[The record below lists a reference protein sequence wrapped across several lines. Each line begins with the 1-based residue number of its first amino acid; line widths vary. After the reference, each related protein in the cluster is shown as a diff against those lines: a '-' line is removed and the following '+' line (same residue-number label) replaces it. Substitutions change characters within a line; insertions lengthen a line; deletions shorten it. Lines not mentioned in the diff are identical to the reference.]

1 MTRHSESFIL
11 AIDQGTSGTA
21 ATLYSLSGRPWAS
34 ADVRVKSYYP
44 QPGWVEQDPYDILN
58 SVRQAIHT
66 LLQTENLRPGQ
77 IECMGFAHQG
87 ESLLLWDLETGQ
99 PVHNVMSWQCVRSA
113 ALCETLIERGIQ
125 SDFRYRTGLSMHP
138 EWPATKVAW
147 AVEHLPEIRS
157 LLCAHR
163 LAYSQIDAWLMRHLT
178 VERFFYTDHSM
189 ASRSG
194 FYSIRELAWD
204 GALIDLFHASDLAL
218 PKVVASDEH
227 FGNVTFDGGWRIPW
241 RGNLID
247 QASALLGQAC
257 IFTGEAKVTYGT
269 CAAFWY
275 NLGEVL
281 PTSKYMDTSVAWVV
295 GDQPT
300 YALVGETTTA
310 GSAITWLNEMF
321 QLNWDISELSALAQ
335 SVEDPAGLIFVP
347 AFSGLG
353 SPFGAPQVRGTLY
366 GVTAGVGPKH
376 LLRASLNAI
385 AFSVR
390 DMIEALTN
398 NEGYPLADAIKADG
412 GMATNTYLMQFQ
424 ADILGKQILV
434 PNNVEGTSCGV
445 AFLAG
450 LASGLY
456 PKIEDIKKMW
466 QAKYHF
472 QPNLLPVERENRY
485 QEWTEAINTTL
496 TAYSHQRS
504 KE

>member
-44 QPGWVEQDPYDILN
+44 HPGWVEQDPYDILN

-147 AVEHLPEIRS
+147 AVEHLPEIHP
-157 LLCAHR
+157 LLRARR
-163 LAYSQIDAWLMRHLT
+163 LAYSQIDAWLMRQLT
-178 VERFFYTDHSM
+178 SEGFSYTDHSM

-194 FYSIRELAWD
+194 FYNIRELTWD
-204 GALIDLFHASDLAL
+204 ATLINLFHAEDLVL
-218 PKVVASDEH
+218 PQVVASDGH
-227 FGNVTFDGGWRIPW
+227 FGEVTFDGGWRIPW

-257 IFTGEAKVTYGT
+257 IVPGEAKITYGT

-275 NLGEVL
+275 NLGGTL
-281 PTSKYMDTSVAWVV
+281 PTSKYLDTSVAWVV
-295 GDQPT
+295 SNQPT
-300 YALVGETTTA
+300 YALVGETITA
-310 GSAITWLNEMF
+310 ASAITWLNEKF
-321 QLNWDISELSALAQ
+321 KLNWDNSELSAVAQ
-335 SVEDPAGLIFVP
+335 SVEDLAGLIFIP
-347 AFSGLG
+347 ALSGLG

-366 GVTAGVGPKH
+366 GLTAGVSPEH
-376 LLRASLNAI
+376 LLRAGLNAI

-398 NEGYPLADAIKADG
+398 NEGHPLATAIKADG
-412 GMATNTYLMQFQ
+412 GMSANSYLMQFQ
-424 ADILGKQILV
+424 ADILGKQVVI
-434 PNNVEGTSCGV
+434 PTNREGTSAGI

-450 LASGLY
+450 LACGIYSRLD
-456 PKIEDIKKMW
+456 DIKTIW
-466 QAKYHF
+466 HADRIF
-472 QPNLLPVERENRY
+472 QPQLPMAERERRY
-485 QEWTEAINTTL
+485 HEWVIAIQNTL
-496 TAYSHQRS
+496 TAYTH
-504 KE
+504 